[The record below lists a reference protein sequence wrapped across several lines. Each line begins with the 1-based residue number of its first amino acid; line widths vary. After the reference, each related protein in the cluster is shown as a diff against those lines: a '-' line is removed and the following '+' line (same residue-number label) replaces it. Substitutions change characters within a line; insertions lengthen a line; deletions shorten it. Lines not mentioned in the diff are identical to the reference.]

1 MKISL
6 SIRLL
11 LAFAFLTG
19 SSAGAQAQI
28 SGEFN
33 LNGLGGKSDTSI
45 ESGTKEITATGIAT
59 TLEMAEKQALASAIR
74 QAVGTYIDSKTLV
87 ENEEVIE
94 DRILSVSNAF
104 VQKYEALGQPKQ
116 TADGLVQ
123 ITITATVKTNQV
135 IQALKENN
143 LITAKIVGPNLWAE
157 AATKVQNA
165 QDSVVF
171 LNEKLPE
178 LLKTLIKVEFL
189 DKNGNPSKSIEPA
202 VQIQNAEEITATW
215 YVRLS
220 VDQKTYFKNF
230 APVLVKCLQNI
241 TGLSGHKFQ
250 IKTPKRT
257 NFEKGLPYEFSK
269 YFGKDI
275 PFAIPF
281 LVFKDTVSPK
291 LGEYILCKKTIFVI
305 EKSTL
310 NFDFLEGTLFKSS
323 EYQSVL
329 TTEGTRSWAL
339 TIDLLD
345 INGEL
350 LAKGSSAVHEP
361 FSLKNDELNN
371 GFNRDSRHPRGSL
384 CQVGPFVFCETSNS
398 EVACVNPVYPV
409 TVQIPLESMKDVKNI
424 VCKLDFPSDFHFTIE
439 PAKSK

>member
-1 MKISL
+1 MKL
-6 SIRLL
+6 DLL
-11 LAFAFLTG
+11 IFAIVIASMPCKAQLT
-19 SSAGAQAQI
+19 S
-28 SGEFN
+28 EVD
-33 LNGLGGKSDTSI
+33 LGGGTKKSDSAS
-45 ESGTKEITATGIAT
+45 EASTKEITVTGIGT
-59 TLEMAEKQALASAIR
+59 TLESAEKQALASAIR
-74 QAVGTYIDSKTLV
+74 QAVGAYIDSKTIV
-87 ENEEVIE
+87 ENEEVIQ

-104 VQKYEALGQPKQ
+104 IEKYELVGQPKKSS
-116 TADGLVQ
+116 DGLIQ
-123 ITITATVKTNQV
+123 ITVIARVKANQV
-135 IQALKENN
+135 LQALKQNN
-143 LITAKIVGPNLWAE
+143 LISADIAGENLWAE
-157 AATKVQNA
+157 SATKVQNT
-165 QDSVVF
+165 QDSLTF

-178 LLKTLIKVEFL
+178 LLKTLTKLEFL
-189 DKNGNPSKSIEPA
+189 DKNGNPTRSIKPA
-202 VQIQNAEEITATW
+202 DQIQNAEEITATW

-241 TGLSGHKFQ
+241 TGARGEKFQ
-250 IKTPKRT
+250 IKNPKRT
-257 NFEKGLPYEFSK
+257 NFEKGSPYEFSK

-291 LGEYILCKKTIFVI
+291 LGEYILCKKTVFII

-323 EYQSVL
+323 ECQSVL
-329 TTEGTRSWAL
+329 TTEGTPSWAL
-339 TIDLLD
+339 AIDLLD

-371 GFNRDSRHPRGSL
+371 GFNRDSRHPKGSL
-384 CQVGPFVFCETSNS
+384 CQVGPFVFCETSDS
-398 EVACVNPVYPV
+398 EVACVNPVYSV
-409 TVQIPLESMKDVKNI
+409 RVHIPLDSMKDVKSI
-424 VCKLDFPSDFHFTIE
+424 ECKLEFPPDFHFTIE

>member
-1 MKISL
+1 MNYPYKIK
-6 SIRLL
+6 LL
-11 LAFAFLTG
+11 LAIAFLTVCTAG
-19 SSAGAQAQI
+19 SHAQL
-28 SGEFN
+28 SGEVN
-33 LNGLGGKSDTSI
+33 IGGGPAQSDSENGASI
-45 ESGTKEITATGIAT
+45 KEITVTGIGT
-59 TLEMAEKQALASAIR
+59 TLESAEKQALAAAIR
-74 QAVGTYIDSKTLV
+74 QAVGAYIDSKTLV
-87 ENEEVIE
+87 ENEEVIQ
-94 DRILSVSNAF
+94 DRILAVSNAF

-135 IQALKENN
+135 LQALKQNN

-202 VQIQNAEEITATW
+202 DQIQNAEEITATW

-241 TGLSGHKFQ
+241 TGSSGHKFQ

-361 FSLKNDELNN
+361 FSLKNDELKN

-384 CQVGPFVFCETSNS
+384 CQVGPFVFCETSDS

-409 TVQIPLESMKDVKNI
+409 KIQIPLEAMKDVKKI
-424 VCKLDFPSDFHFTIE
+424 ECKIDQPSSFRFAIE
-439 PAKSK
+439 PALES